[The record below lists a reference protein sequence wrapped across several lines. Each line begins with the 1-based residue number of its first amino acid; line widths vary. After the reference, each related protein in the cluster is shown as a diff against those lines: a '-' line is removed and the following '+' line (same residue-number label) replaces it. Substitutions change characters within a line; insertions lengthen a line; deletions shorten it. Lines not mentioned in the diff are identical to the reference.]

1 MSRRVSV
8 VGAGHL
14 GAAVQMVEAILLD
27 RRQIL
32 TCAVRMVGEYRI
44 HGVVMGM
51 PVKLGAAGVVEV
63 VEVELTP
70 AEREE
75 LGRSADSIRELVAVL
90 G

>member
-1 MSRRVSV
+1 
-8 VGAGHL
+8 
-14 GAAVQMVEAILLD
+14 MVEAILLD

-32 TCAVRMVGEYRI
+32 TCAIRMVGEYGI
-44 HGVVMGM
+44 HGVVTGM